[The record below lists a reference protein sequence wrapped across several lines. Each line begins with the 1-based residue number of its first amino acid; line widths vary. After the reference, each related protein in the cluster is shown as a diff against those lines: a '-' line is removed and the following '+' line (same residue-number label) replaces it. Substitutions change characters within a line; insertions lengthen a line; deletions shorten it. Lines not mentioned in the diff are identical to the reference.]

1 MVIYKAFKQ
10 GLVCR
15 GYRFHE
21 GMNITEKADCVQ
33 NGFHGAE
40 NPLDCFAYY
49 PPSYGNGDV
58 YYMCEALGD
67 IDEDERD
74 SKVSCTHLNIVRKL
88 TYYDMA
94 ACALIYMKKH
104 PERKLVELSG
114 NTVCVQYNMAQV
126 SEAGIAL
133 ARGIKPMAKGVM
145 GASLGFAA
153 TDRKDRVMQ
162 IRIGMVDG
170 IHILPG
176 RYYEYREGE
185 LHEVQGTGQAA
196 RR

>member
-1 MVIYKAFKQ
+1 MVIYKAFKR

-15 GYRFHE
+15 GYQFHE
-21 GMNITEKADCVQ
+21 GMNITEKANCVH

-40 NPLDCFAYY
+40 NPLDCFCHY
-49 PPSYGNGDV
+49 PPFYGNGDE

-67 IDEDERD
+67 IDEDEFD

-88 TYYDMA
+88 SYYDMA

-104 PERKLVELSG
+104 PEREFVQLSG

-126 SEAGIAL
+126 SEPGMAI
-133 ARGIKPMAKGVM
+133 ARGIKPIAKGIV
-145 GASLGFAA
+145 GAALGFAV
-153 TDRKDRVMQ
+153 TDKRDRVVQ
-162 IRIGMVDG
+162 IRIAVVDG
-170 IHILPG
+170 IRILPG
-176 RYYEYREGE
+176 RYYEYREGD